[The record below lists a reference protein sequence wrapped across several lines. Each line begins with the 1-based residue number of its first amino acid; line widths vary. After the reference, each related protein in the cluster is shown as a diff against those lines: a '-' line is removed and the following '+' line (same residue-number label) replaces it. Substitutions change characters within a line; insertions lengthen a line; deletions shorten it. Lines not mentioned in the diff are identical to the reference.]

1 MHPPEPDASSESPHV
16 ILIEDETVFRQLL
29 KRSLEK
35 RKGWKQVKDYPDGAV
50 GLQAC
55 LDNPPDLLLV
65 DLQLPGKHG
74 LDIVRELLPVHPD
87 VKVLVLT
94 GHAEPQLPGKLM
106 RLGVAGFVDKTA
118 PLAYVIQAIDTVM
131 AGGMFFASHVQAES
145 GAAVGNLPP
154 ASGASPSV
162 LSARELEVARL
173 VAAGRSSKEIASDLD
188 LSTRTVEKHRA
199 NIMEKLGVR
208 EVASLVRWVLQNGLG
223 SRPVLEV

>member
-1 MHPPEPDASSESPHV
+1 MFPPDPDATAASPRV
-16 ILIEDETVFRQLL
+16 VLIEDETVFRQLL
-29 KRSLEK
+29 KRALEK
-35 RKGWKQVKDYPDGAV
+35 RKGWKNVEDYPNGQV
-50 GLQAC
+50 GLEAC
-55 LDNPPDLLLV
+55 LDEPPELLLV

-74 LDIVRELLPVHPD
+74 LDIVAELLPKHPE
-87 VKVLVLT
+87 VKILVLT

-131 AGGMFFASHVQAES
+131 AGGMFFASHVAAES
-145 GAAVGNLPP
+145 GPATGSLPP
-154 ASGASPSV
+154 ASGAAPSV

-223 SRPVLEV
+223 